1 MRTDGR
7 CYISPRTPQDQEH
20 GTPKPRI
27 QRPSPPVVNT
37 TLYRYSPVNLADS
50 EIRLIELDSGTSRTD
65 QVICKLFAVP
75 LAQAPEY
82 EALSYTWGNASD
94 LVQIS
99 INSLQVAVTRNL
111 QMALLQLRD
120 ATKPRTLWVDAICI
134 NQENEDEVGE
144 QVSKMGSIY
153 TSAAQVLVWLGAMG
167 DDSHLAFSIL
177 GELHKKIYN
186 PPAFREIIRSPGI
199 LYYLEALAKLFNRD
213 YWSRVWVIQEVNF
226 ARKIRVHCGHSEMDW
241 NDMIAVQDSLLVD
254 FRTLLPELSTPT
266 NSDLDIILKAIAFRG
281 PLSLLL
287 DRRASKS
294 STSYNLDLFQVLM
307 MHRLKEATD
316 PRDKVYALVGLT
328 SSRDDPEFVIDYKI
342 TAREVFINTV
352 DYMLQ
357 QYHHLDIICG
367 KTRGTNLL
375 NLPSWVP
382 DLSCDGSH
390 RPIPFEH
397 AWRSP
402 YHASSTMTATAKIY
416 RTNGILTANGVCL
429 GSVTSISKVSGMDH
443 MGDYVQAVVAIYTWH
458 ILVKTHFGKYTT
470 YIDWF
475 VRLLLCDIVTKD
487 ELEGRSE
494 SEFFQ
499 SVLSS
504 LHPTLWPDVIVD
516 PLFDSIPEPSKGT
529 NRGSLGWHQRIAEII
544 FKRRLFI
551 SGNGGLGLAQE
562 SILEDDLIC
571 ILFGCSVPVI
581 LREVDGHYIYISD
594 ACIVGYMYGRGI
606 KEFEQGKLES
616 RKFEIH

>member
-1 MRTDGR
+1 MHLISVEYTIIAIRVPSISITMDWERGRSGSRGGYLRKPNSPLGSCSRPRTRTDGL
-7 CYISPRTPQDQEH
+7 YSISSQNTQHLEH
-20 GTPKPRI
+20 GIPEPRI
-27 QRPSPPVVNT
+27 QTPPPPVVNT
-37 TLYRYSPVNLADS
+37 TLYRYNPITLGGS
-50 EIRLIELDSGTSRTD
+50 EMRLIELDPGTSRTD
-65 QVICKLFAVP
+65 LVICKLFAVP
-75 LAQAPEY
+75 LTQAPTY
-82 EALSYTWGNASD
+82 EALSYTWGNPSD

-99 INSLQVAVTRNL
+99 INSWKVAVTRNL
-111 QMALLQLRD
+111 QRALLQLRD
-120 ATKPRTLWVDAICI
+120 AKIPRTLWVDAICI
-134 NQENEDEVGE
+134 DQKNEDEVSE

-153 TSAAQVLVWLGAMG
+153 ASAAQVLVWLGTMG
-167 DDSHLAFSIL
+167 DGSHLAFSIL
-177 GELHKKIYN
+177 NYLHTRIQN

-226 ARKIRVHCGHSEMDW
+226 AKKIRVHCGDSEMDW

-254 FRTLLPELSTPT
+254 FRTLLPEFSTPT
-266 NSDLDIILKAIAFRG
+266 NSDLDIILKAMAFRG
-281 PLSLLL
+281 PLSLLI

-328 SSRDDPEFVIDYKI
+328 SCRDDPEFVIDYKL
-342 TAREVFINTV
+342 TARQVFINAV

-367 KTRGTNLL
+367 KTRGPNLL

-402 YHASSTMTATAKIY
+402 YHASSTMTATAKIC
-416 RTNGILTANGVCL
+416 RANGILTANGVCL

-475 VRLLLCDIVTKD
+475 VRLLLCDIATKD

-516 PLFDSIPEPSKGT
+516 PLLIPFRSQVKATTEVLLVGT
-529 NRGSLGWHQRIAEII
+529 SE
-544 FKRRLFI
+544 
-551 SGNGGLGLAQE
+551 
-562 SILEDDLIC
+562 
-571 ILFGCSVPVI
+571 
-581 LREVDGHYIYISD
+581 LR
-594 ACIVGYMYGRGI
+594 
-606 KEFEQGKLES
+606 K
-616 RKFEIH
+616 